1 MKKTI
6 YIDWEEREVLT
17 EKEFEEL
24 VNEERKR
31 LVDTDEAFEEWLE
44 NNFSSLELWKMEMS
58 ERVKAL
64 TDYRRYCDKVAR
76 DNLLYEEDGYIEKFE
91 IEV

>member
-1 MKKTI
+1 M
-6 YIDWEEREVLT
+6 
-17 EKEFEEL
+17 
-24 VNEERKR
+24 N
-31 LVDTDEAFEEWLE
+31 
-44 NNFSSLELWKMEMS
+44 

-76 DNLLYEEDGYIEKFE
+76 DNLLYEEDGFIEKFE